1 MKNKI
6 SITLD
11 DEVFEHIETLRG
23 TRTQFRSEYIND
35 ALREKM
41 GFEKTEPMGASTS
54 T

>member
-6 SITLD
+6 RLTLD
-11 DEVFEHIETLRG
+11 HEVFEYIETLRG

-41 GFEKTEPMGASTS
+41 GLEKTEPRTHY
-54 T
+54 